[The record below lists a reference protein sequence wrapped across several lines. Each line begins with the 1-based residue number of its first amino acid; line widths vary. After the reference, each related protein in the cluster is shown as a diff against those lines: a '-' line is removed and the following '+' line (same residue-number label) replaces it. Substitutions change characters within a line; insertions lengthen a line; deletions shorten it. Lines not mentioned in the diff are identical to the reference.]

1 MDTKTQIL
9 DAAERLFAEKGYEA
23 SSLRAITSEA
33 GVNLA
38 AINYHFRSKES
49 LVRAVLARR
58 LGPMN
63 AKRLALLDECERAA
77 QNGPVPLE
85 SLVRAFILPVLFID
99 REAGRQG
106 PAYGMLLGRMFAEP
120 SASVRQM
127 CAEQVKVE
135 ASRFKEAFGRVLP
148 DVPPD
153 EILWRLFFSIG
164 IVLHMLQAAPMLE
177 VISGKA
183 IDLQD
188 TTGITNRIVNFIV
201 AGMQAPLR
209 QTHSARGRKHSRP
222 GRHYRY
228 GTKGHAAK
236 VHSAS

>member
-9 DAAERLFAEKGYEA
+9 DAAERLFAEKGCEA

-49 LVRAVLARR
+49 LVRAVLTRR

-63 AKRLALLDECERAA
+63 AKRMALLDECEREAE
-77 QNGPVPLE
+77 NGPVPLE

-99 REAGRQG
+99 QEAGHQG
-106 PAYGMLLGRMFAEP
+106 PTYGKLIGRMFADP
-120 SASVRQM
+120 SDSVRQM

-135 ASRFKEAFGRVLP
+135 ASRFKEAFGRALP
-148 DVPPD
+148 HLPP
-153 EILWRLFFSIG
+153 EELPWRLFFSIG

-177 VISGKA
+177 AISGKA

-188 TTGITNRIVNFIV
+188 TTGMANRIVNFIV
-201 AGMQAPLR
+201 AGMHAPLR
-209 QTHSARGRKHSRP
+209 QTHSARGRRHSRP
-222 GRHYRY
+222 GSHYRY
-228 GTKGHAAK
+228 RIKGLAVK
-236 VHSAS
+236 VHSTS